1 MDSSGRFRSVE
12 YYFANTQTASVDMYL
27 PGIAVA
33 VLLAADSH
41 TDSLRHVIVAA
52 TVVVEDDLPVLGSC
66 CIAAAAAAVDMEA
79 AVHADHGIGDSV
91 FAESMSSEGS
101 EVVAVRVEV
110 MSVGIAAVRVVVM
123 TLSGRCGH
131 CCCSCELI
139 PFISRWRMEM
149 FVLIRD
155 PMLVPETKVNERL
168 FRRCW
173 LFQLLVNK
181 QQ

>member
-1 MDSSGRFRSVE
+1 
-12 YYFANTQTASVDMYL
+12 MYL

-79 AVHADHGIGDSV
+79 AADADHGIGDSV
-91 FAESMSSEGS
+91 FVESMSSLGS

-110 MSVGIAAVRVVVM
+110 TSVGIAAVRVVVM

-131 CCCSCELI
+131 LLLFWSTNPIHPRE
-139 PFISRWRMEM
+139 PVEM

-155 PMLVPETKVNERL
+155 PLLVPETKVNERL
-168 FRRCW
+168 SR
-173 LFQLLVNK
+173 LFQLL
-181 QQ
+181 

>member
-1 MDSSGRFRSVE
+1 M
-12 YYFANTQTASVDMYL
+12 
-27 PGIAVA
+27 
-33 VLLAADSH
+33 
-41 TDSLRHVIVAA
+41 
-52 TVVVEDDLPVLGSC
+52 
-66 CIAAAAAAVDMEA
+66 
-79 AVHADHGIGDSV
+79 
-91 FAESMSSEGS
+91 
-101 EVVAVRVEV
+101 RVEV
-110 MSVGIAAVRVVVM
+110 TSVGIAAVRVVVM

-131 CCCSCELI
+131 LLLFWSTNPISHSC
-139 PFISRWRMEM
+139 RGWRMEI